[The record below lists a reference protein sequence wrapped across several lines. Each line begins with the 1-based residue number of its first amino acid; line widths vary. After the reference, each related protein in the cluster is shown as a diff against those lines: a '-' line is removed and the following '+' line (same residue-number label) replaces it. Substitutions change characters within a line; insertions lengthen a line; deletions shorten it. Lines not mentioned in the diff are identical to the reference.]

1 MDALRKA
8 ARKIWKICKES
19 PEMGNAVMDLIGD
32 EAYQRVM
39 EYQHKPCCK
48 NCVNFF
54 EANAFNW
61 PEYDCLKSG
70 KDIKHPEALTHC
82 KDFIKKEDQSC

>member
-1 MDALRKA
+1 MA
-8 ARKIWKICKES
+8 KEQK
-19 PEMGNAVMDLIGD
+19 E
-32 EAYQRVM
+32 
-39 EYQHKPCCK
+39 KPCCK
-48 NCVNFF
+48 NCANFF

-82 KDFIKKEDQSC
+82 EYFVVKKED